1 MKKSNIFISAFGLI
15 LVIFLSQS
23 FYVVSEI
30 QRAVLLRFGE
40 IIEFD
45 VQPGLHFKLPI
56 INLSLIHI

>member
-45 VQPGLHFKLPI
+45 VQPGLH
-56 INLSLIHI
+56 LSLIHI